1 MKAPVFVLSCVL
13 LVSTSA
19 WAGPAVRYAIEAD
32 VDVRR
37 HVIAGTETVAIA
49 NTTTAP
55 LQELYLVLYPNQFRT
70 KNARLNEMNYLWHY
84 PSGFDEGSLTVSA
97 IRVTGSN
104 QTLQGQL
111 IDPPGLPPGTVL
123 RIPLSPAL
131 QPGAELSLAIAFE
144 TKVPHKYG
152 PFGHFRD
159 TMTAQGGW
167 YPYLVPLADEGR
179 PLFDGL
185 PQRSSVAVHLKLS
198 AERDA
203 LVNGV
208 FFDDVSEIDLPA
220 RDASYVS
227 LVLAPEYY
235 PTTREAASTKVTFYS
250 LEKARYKIN
259 PIMDG
264 LVQTATAAS
273 SFFSIDAPRE
283 VVFAETY
290 LRAVMTF
297 PGEDMVLVSDRFF
310 VTVTQFDMRNLNTLE
325 AARATAVLAIAD
337 RVADREDPRD
347 ANWVTEAL
355 AWEFRNAFLK
365 ENFKELSNLR
375 ETANSMGMFRPFHRM
390 AASPTIPFSETY
402 VGFVVNRDP
411 FRESLQ
417 YFNNTLPSGQ
427 VFTEKMPGTIGAE
440 PTARA
445 VKSYLHQDRRFE
457 PLVAQVAGQDMT
469 WFFAQ
474 WKQGYPP
481 DLDYR
486 LAGVKR
492 NAAGAGYKTAFT
504 VEKVTNRDLVDPVEV
519 RVQTDGAPSKLLTWD
534 GRGSAQSF
542 EVETA
547 EKVTQIEIDPR
558 RQTAQTDDYNDLAPH
573 RWEMVMDRGD
583 VDVGSGGLGA
593 GMRIR
598 MHKVRD
604 QGRWMFALPFF
615 APAEVGVE
623 AGMLFNFG
631 GIVDGLVWNRKQ
643 ELSMSYLFTDLR
655 GGFANEKSGARD
667 GSGQSSALKFRY
679 TFQNKMFEEDP
690 MNFEA
695 VEAAVSVYREEIGS
709 DFNFF
714 QATLSASKA
723 VALHPKHKLAGLV
736 TLAHSD
742 GFRSEDEIPA
752 QKLFDL
758 SGVGVS
764 GIAAAGNHLG
774 TSAAGVALEW
784 RHDLMSNLNM
794 AMPMNMRIRRLQG
807 VLAFESGWVANDFE
821 DLFRVNQGIY
831 GIRYGLRFHYDFL
844 GIRPSDFTVDVGHR
858 LGAPRGRVV
867 PDDGLVFSIGILQ
880 TF

>member
-1 MKAPVFVLSCVL
+1 
-13 LVSTSA
+13 
-19 WAGPAVRYAIEAD
+19 
-32 VDVRR
+32 
-37 HVIAGTETVAIA
+37 VISGTETVAIS

-55 LQELYLVLYPNQFRT
+55 LQEIHLFLYPNQFRT
-70 KNARLNEMNYLWHY
+70 KNAQLNEMNYLWHY
-84 PSGFDEGSLTVSA
+84 PSGFDEGFLTVTA

-111 IDPPGLPPGTVL
+111 VDPPGLPPGTVL
-123 RIPLSPAL
+123 RVPLATAL
-131 QPGAELSLAIAFE
+131 PPGAELSLAIAFE

-152 PFGHFRD
+152 PFGHFRG

-185 PQRSSVAVHLKLS
+185 PQKSSVAVHLKLS

-208 FFDDVSEIDLPA
+208 FFDDVSDIDLPA
-220 RDASYVS
+220 REASYVS

-235 PTTREAASTKVTFYS
+235 PTSREAASTRVTFYS

-259 PIMDG
+259 PIMDT
-264 LVQTATAAS
+264 LIQTATAAS
-273 SFFSIDAPRE
+273 SFFSIDAPRD

-325 AARATAVLAIAD
+325 AARAMAGLFIAD

-355 AWEFRNAFLK
+355 AWGFRNAFLS
-365 ENFKELSNLR
+365 ENFKKLADLR
-375 ETANSMGMFRPFHRM
+375 QTANSMGMFRPFHRM

-402 VGFVVNRDP
+402 VGFVVNHDP

-427 VFTEKMPGTIGAE
+427 LFTEKMPGTIGVE
-440 PTARA
+440 PTDRA
-445 VKSYLHQDRRFE
+445 VKTYLHQARRFE
-457 PLVAQVAGQDMT
+457 SLVAQVAGQET
-469 WFFAQ
+469 SWFFTQ

-486 LAGVKR
+486 LADVTR
-492 NAAGAGYKTAFT
+492 NGPGATHAGPGASYKTALT
-504 VEKVTNRDLVDPVEV
+504 VEKVTRRDLVDPVEV
-519 RVQTDGAPSKLLTWD
+519 RVQADGAPPAILTWD
-534 GRGSAQSF
+534 GKGSAKSF

-547 EKVTQIEIDPR
+547 GKVTQIEIDPR

-573 RWEMVMDRGD
+573 HWEMVMDRGD
-583 VDVGSGGLGA
+583 VDIGSGGLGA

-615 APAEVGVE
+615 SPPEVGIE

-655 GGFANEKSGARD
+655 GGFADEKSGARD

-690 MNFEA
+690 MDFE
-695 VEAAVSVYREEIGS
+695 EIDAAVSIYRNEIGS
-709 DFNFF
+709 DFDFF

-723 VALHPKHKLAGLV
+723 VAPHPKHKLAGLV
-736 TLAHSD
+736 TLAYSD
-742 GFRSEDEIPA
+742 GFRSEDRIPA

-758 SGVGVS
+758 SGVGAS
-764 GIAAAGNHLG
+764 GITASGNHLG
-774 TSAAGVALEW
+774 TSAAALTLEW

-807 VLAFESGWVANDFE
+807 VLAFDSGWVANDFD
-821 DLFRVNQGIY
+821 DLFRANQGIY

-844 GIRPSDFTVDVGHR
+844 GIRPSDFTVDFGHR
-858 LGAPRGRVV
+858 LGRPTGRVV
-867 PDDGLVFSIGILQ
+867 PDDGLVLSIGILQ